1 MVGAGRR
8 SGPSRGAPVN
18 GAQGGVPTAGQLR
31 AQCPLLGDKDVKK
44 TLLFRELEE
53 VTMNHFSRQ
62 QRVCPTR
69 CHKKEEEASF
79 RVPLL
84 GLMAE
89 NH

>member
-1 MVGAGRR
+1 MPDAD
-8 SGPSRGAPVN
+8 PVHP
-18 GAQGGVPTAGQLR
+18 GERQLTVPKQGGVPTAGQLR
-31 AQCPLLGDKDVKK
+31 AQRPLLGDKDVKK